1 MKLIRDQIFGLMTLA
16 GALGLLAPNAYGQSS
31 ATEQPVL
38 LAQGA
43 PDCYAI
49 GQQIAAQ
56 QGGTLAGAS
65 AESRGGSI
73 VCRIVIL
80 VPARDGERP
89 RRVEVTV
96 PVR

>member
-1 MKLIRDQIFGLMTLA
+1 MKKSRRKLSGLVNVA
-16 GALGLLAPNAYGQSS
+16 GALGLLVTSAYGQVSETLS
-31 ATEQPVL
+31 PIL

-43 PDCYAI
+43 DCYAI

-65 AESRGGSI
+65 AETRGGTV

-96 PVR
+96 PLR

>member
-1 MKLIRDQIFGLMTLA
+1 MKKTRTKFPWLVNLA
-16 GALGLLAPNAYGQSS
+16 GGLGLLATSAYGEP
-31 ATEQPVL
+31 ALEDPML
-38 LAQGA
+38 LAQGS

-56 QGGTLAGAS
+56 QGGTLASAS
-65 AESRGGSI
+65 AESRGGTV

-96 PVR
+96 PAR

>member
-1 MKLIRDQIFGLMTLA
+1 MKKIRSKILWLTNA
-16 GALGLLAPNAYGQSS
+16 GVALGLFATS
-31 ATEQPVL
+31 AFARPPLL

-49 GQQIAAQ
+49 GQQIAAE

-65 AESRGGSI
+65 AETQGGST

-80 VPARDGERP
+80 VPAKDGERP

-96 PVR
+96 PAR